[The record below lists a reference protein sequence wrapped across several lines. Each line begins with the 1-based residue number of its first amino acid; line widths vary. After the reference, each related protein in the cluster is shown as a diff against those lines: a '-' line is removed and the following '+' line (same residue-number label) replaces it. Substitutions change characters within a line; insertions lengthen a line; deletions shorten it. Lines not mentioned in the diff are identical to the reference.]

1 MSESP
6 ERDLVQLPLTTA
18 AAETHGFTIW
28 AGSDLPRSD
37 SDVIVSKW
45 CADQIVALNPW
56 VTSSQ
61 ALDAVRQLEAILA
74 GTTTD
79 NLVERA
85 KTFLAAVRDGIK
97 IRNGSRKQAV
107 RVLDLEDP
115 NANRWD
121 IATEVTYRASGGVK
135 AVRFDIVIYAN
146 GIPLVPVEC
155 KSMIDPHAS
164 WLTAAKDL
172 TGPYTRRAPAVLA
185 AGLFQI
191 ATDGREVRYGA
202 VKSAAQ
208 QFQRWGTTTESR
220 SADETWEQVVFDFI
234 ALTDPSRLCAWARD
248 FILHLSDRSSG
259 VLTRFVP
266 RWTQAE
272 AAPLMVG
279 RILDPEQNRG
289 LLVHFQGSGKTLA
302 MLMAANAVLRLQPK
316 HCVVV
321 VVDRL
326 DLLAQHKQDFAQSD
340 ARRSI
345 QEAPDG
351 PTLSALLSAPATSG
365 IVITTVHRFADQ
377 GVLTSRSDVTVMVDE
392 AHRTQGTSEAQLGGQ
407 MRKALPNA
415 TLLGLTGTPIAEND
429 RNTFEAFGSEADT
442 GRVLH
447 RYNAADSVRDGTT
460 VPLVVDRRRI
470 VQAFDRE
477 QLDAAYDEYVKRE
490 GLTAAKAE
498 ILAKASTRWDS
509 LLKDPRRI
517 DTISCNVADDLAT
530 NVLPGGYGAML
541 VVADREACVLYAEK
555 LKTLLSPD
563 QVTAVMS
570 GTKEDPA
577 SYAPYVRDAADEAA
591 VVRAFRDPTKPL
603 KLLVVTSKL
612 LTGFDAKNCLVS
624 YIDKPLKGHTLF
636 QAVTRV
642 NRTWVGPTGAEKGFG
657 IVVDYCCV
665 APEILKAFDQAVE
678 DTVRKEV
685 VRPIELVSLFKK
697 SLRNAEKVFGTD
709 FDWTVA
715 QGQLIAAAKRRL
727 AEHQKFLRAFRQ
739 NVHRAELIF
748 EALPGYAKIIDE
760 KARLRRLV
768 LILDSYGTEGAT
780 EREMLLLAHGAA
792 VRALVLE
799 HTGGPQRTDLELLQ
813 LTPERIRELVGT
825 PGDPAVEI
833 QQLQSTEVLE
843 KLRDRLRARMQGPH
857 VEQYS
862 SIAKKLER
870 FAATLYVETAEGV
883 QQATIDLVEIA
894 KQLKEVDDLVG
905 EQWENLD
912 LELFGWRKPPE
923 PVLEPKQALQQILDE
938 YGPNP
943 LPAGLDDVAKVLDD
957 IVGTLSY
964 RRLLDD
970 VSAQKKL
977 RAKLLDNCK
986 RIGVLPAG
994 KQAGE
999 EFVTQLVAYV
1009 NAYLV

>member
-1 MSESP
+1 MSDSP
-6 ERDLVQLPLTTA
+6 ERDLVQLPLTKA
-18 AAETHGFTIW
+18 AAEAHGFTIW

-45 CADQIVALNPW
+45 CGDQIAALNPW
-56 VTSSQ
+56 VTPSQ
-61 ALDAVRQLEAILA
+61 ALAAVRQIEAILA

-85 KTFLAAVRDGIK
+85 KTFLAAVRDGVK

-107 RVLDLEDP
+107 RVLDLDDP
-115 NANRWD
+115 AANRWD
-121 IATEVTYRASGGVK
+121 IATEVTYRTSGGVK

-146 GIPLVPVEC
+146 GIPLVVVEC
-155 KSMIDPHAS
+155 KSMLDPHAS

-172 TGPYTRRAPAVLA
+172 AGPYTRRAQAFLA

-208 QFQRWGTTTESR
+208 QFQRWGTTTEAR
-220 SADETWEQVVFDFI
+220 PADETWEQVVFDFC
-234 ALTDPSRLCAWARD
+234 ALTDPSRLCVWARD

-279 RILDPEQNRG
+279 RIMDSEQNRG

-326 DLLAQHKQDFAQSD
+326 DLLSQHKQDFAQSD
-340 ARRSI
+340 ARRYI

-351 PTLSALLSAPATSG
+351 PTLAALLSAPATSG

-429 RNTFEAFGSEADT
+429 RNTFEAFGSDADA

-477 QLDAAYDEYVKRE
+477 QLDAAYDEYVKLE
-490 GLTAAKAE
+490 DLTTAKAE

-517 DTISCNVADDLAT
+517 DTISRNVADDLVA

-563 QVTAVMS
+563 QVTAVIS
-570 GTKEDPA
+570 GSKDDPD

-642 NRTWVGPTGAEKGFG
+642 NRTWVGPSGVEKGFG
-657 IVVDYCCV
+657 IVVDYCGV

-678 DTVRKEV
+678 DMTRKEV
-685 VRPIELVSLFKK
+685 VSPTELVDLYKQ
-697 SLRNAEKVFGTD
+697 SLRNAEKVFGAA
-709 FDWTVA
+709 FDWKAA
-715 QGQLIAAAKRRL
+715 QGELIAAAKRRL
-727 AEHQKFLRAFRQ
+727 AEDPKYWRVFRQ

-748 EALPGYAKIIDE
+748 ETLSGHAKVLAE
-760 KARLRRLV
+760 KKRLRRLV
-768 LILDSYGTEGAT
+768 QILDSFGVEADT
-780 EREMLLLAHGAA
+780 ERESLLMAHGAA
-792 VRALVLE
+792 VRALVLA
-799 HTGGPQRTDLELLQ
+799 HTGEPQRTDLELLQ
-813 LTPERIRELVGT
+813 LTPERIRELVGQ
-825 PGDPAVEI
+825 PGNPALDI
-833 QQLQSTEVLE
+833 KLLQADEVLE
-843 KLRDRLRARMQGPH
+843 KLRERLRARMAGPNA
-857 VEQYS
+857 EQYS
-862 SIAKKLER
+862 SIAAKLEQ
-870 FAATLYVETAEGV
+870 FAATVYVETAEGV
-883 QQATIDLVEIA
+883 QKATIDLVEIA
-894 KQLKEVDDLVG
+894 KQLKEVDDIVG
-905 EQWENLD
+905 EQWEDLD
-912 LELFGWRKPPE
+912 LELFGWRKTPQPL
-923 PVLEPKQALQQILDE
+923 LEPRRALQQILDE
-938 YGPNP
+938 YSPKSI
-943 LPAGLDDVAKVLDD
+943 PAGLDDVAKVIDD
-957 IVGTLSY
+957 LVGTLSY
-964 RRLLDD
+964 KSLLDD
-970 VSAQKKL
+970 VAAQKKL
-977 RAKLLDNCK
+977 RSLLLMNCK
-986 RIGVLPAG
+986 RLGVLPAG

-1009 NAYLV
+1009 NVYLV